1 MVSAL
6 LEKRYSSA
14 AEKTPSR
21 SEPGRATTT
30 RSILHEY
37 WCGLHLGP
45 AGNCSPGLQ
54 TRGFLRARA
63 RDNRTGSEY
72 FSNRR
77 FALFFSFA
85 FCALVLSLAGCVV
98 GPNYKRPIVNAPN
111 TYRGLTDAEAANT
124 TSTSLG
130 DQKWWEVFQD
140 QQLQQ
145 LIRTAL
151 QQNYDVRIAAARVL
165 EAQAQLGITRA
176 NQFPTV
182 NANGSGNSLRNPAN
196 GPIPSYEFN
205 YGRITASAAWQLD
218 FWGLYRRATEATR
231 AELLANE
238 WARQEVNATLV
249 ANVASAYFQ
258 LRELDLELDITKR
271 AVASRTESLQLTQT
285 LEEHGINS
293 ILDVRQAE
301 QLVYTATSQIADQER
316 RIEQQE
322 NLLSILLGNNPAAI
336 PRGTELTAQIHP
348 PEVPAGLPSSLLE
361 RRPDIRQAE
370 QRMAAANA
378 QIGVARAAYFPQ
390 ISLTAT
396 PGFQSSALA
405 SLFNGSSGLWTFS
418 GSIAQP
424 IFTAGKLRSGVRL
437 AEAQQ
442 QETLLTYQQT
452 IQGAFRGVSDA
463 LVGYRKDQEF
473 RAQQELLA
481 TSAQDAAQLSGQRYK
496 SGTTSYL
503 EVLTN
508 ETNYFTAELGLAQA
522 RLNELLSLVQIYQAL
537 GGGWQQ

>member
-1 MVSAL
+1 MI
-6 LEKRYSSA
+6 RYFD
-14 AEKTPSR
+14 SR
-21 SEPGRATTT
+21 CIATVL
-30 RSILHEY
+30 SLV
-37 WCGLHLGP
+37 
-45 AGNCSPGLQ
+45 
-54 TRGFLRARA
+54 
-63 RDNRTGSEY
+63 
-72 FSNRR
+72 
-77 FALFFSFA
+77 
-85 FCALVLSLAGCVV
+85 FCALVLSLTGCVV
-98 GPNYKRPIVNAPN
+98 GPNYKRPIVNTPG
-111 TYRGLTDAEAANT
+111 TYRGLTDAEAAST
-124 TSTSLG
+124 TPASLG

-182 NANGSGNSLRNPAN
+182 NGSGSGNSVRNPAN

-218 FWGLYRRATEATR
+218 FWGLYRRATEAAR

-322 NLLSILLGNNPAAI
+322 NLLSILLGNNPGAI
-336 PRGTELTAQIHP
+336 PRGTELTGQIHS
-348 PEVPAGLPSSLLE
+348 PEVPAGIPSALLE

-370 QRMAAANA
+370 QRMVAANA

-418 GSIAQP
+418 GSITQP